1 MNGKGI
7 QAFIEAVLVI
17 LSEIAFWMQ
26 NRSRGKE
33 PGNREDG

>member
-7 QAFIEAVLVI
+7 QALIEAFLVI
-17 LSEIAFWMQ
+17 LSEISLWMQ

-33 PGNREDG
+33 PGNREDV